1 MNAPELLRLIERGE
15 DSRHQFKETIKETR
29 KLADEMVAFSN
40 SQGGMIV
47 IGVNDQ
53 GEVKGLSKPDMGQT
67 NQHIANAA
75 TNNVRPAINVITEN
89 IEIEKRKMIVVHVN
103 EGINKPYCNN
113 EGAFWVKNGSDKRKV
128 TSPEELQRLFQ
139 SSGKIYVDESI
150 VEGTSKDDL
159 NLDKFNDYFQK
170 VYKRDYKEIDHS
182 IDTLLEKLNL
192 AKNGPLNL
200 AGLLLFGNH
209 PSRYRPAFII
219 KAISFFGNDT
229 ADRNYRD
236 SEDMEG
242 VLARQYHDAMAFL
255 LRNLK
260 KTQQGQHFNSLGILE
275 VSQVAL
281 EEVLQNAIIHRDYL
295 KNAPIRIFIFDNRIE
310 IISPG
315 KLPNSL
321 TVENIKFGNST
332 MRNALIASFA
342 TKILP
347 YRGLGLGIL
356 NALKEQPNIEFYN
369 DVSGE
374 QFKVTIPRPEEKKLT
389 NKPKVTGA
397 KP

>member
-1 MNAPELLRLIERGE
+1 MRINMDAVELLKIIEKGE
-15 DSRHQFKETIKETR
+15 DSKHQFKETIKGAK
-29 KLADEMVAFSN
+29 KLADEMVAFTN
-40 SQGGMIV
+40 SQGGMIL
-47 IGVNDQ
+47 IGVDDNGQ
-53 GEVKGLSKPDMGQT
+53 IAGLSSADISNI
-67 NQHIANAA
+67 NQYISNAA

-89 IEIEKRKMIVVHVN
+89 IDIEGKKIIAVHVN

-139 SSGKIYVDESI
+139 SSGKIYADEAVI
-150 VEGTSKDDL
+150 EGTGTEDIDL
-159 NLDKFNDYFQK
+159 YQFNKYFQQ
-170 VYKRDYKEIDHS
+170 VYKRDFKDIHHS
-182 IDTLLEKLNL
+182 LDTLLEKLNL
-192 AKNGPLNL
+192 AKNGKLNL
-200 AGLLLFGNH
+200 AGLLLFGKN
-209 PSRYRPAFII
+209 PSRHRPAFII
-219 KAISFFGNDT
+219 KAICFFGNDI
-229 ADRNYRD
+229 AHRDYRD
-236 SEDMEG
+236 SEDIEG
-242 VLARQYHDAMAFL
+242 DLAHQYKDGMAFL

-260 KTQQGQHFNSLGILE
+260 KTQQGQHVNSLGILE

-281 EEVLQNAIIHRDYL
+281 EELLQNAIIHRDYF

-347 YRGLGLGIL
+347 YRGLGLGII
-356 NALKEQPNIEFYN
+356 NALREQPNIEFYN
-369 DVSGE
+369 DVEGE
-374 QFKVTIPRPEEKKLT
+374 QFRAVIPRPEEKKG
-389 NKPKVTGA
+389 N
-397 KP
+397 

>member
-1 MNAPELLRLIERGE
+1 MDAAELLKIIEKGE
-15 DSRHQFKETIKETR
+15 DSKHQFKETIKGAK
-29 KLADEMVAFSN
+29 KLADEMAAFTN
-40 SQGGMIV
+40 SQGGMIL
-47 IGVNDQ
+47 IGVDDHGQ
-53 GEVKGLSKPDMGQT
+53 IAGLSSSDISKI
-67 NQHIANAA
+67 NQHISNAA

-89 IEIEKRKMIVVHVN
+89 IEIEGKTIIVVHVN

-113 EGAFWVKNGSDKRKV
+113 EGAFWVKSGSDKRKV

-139 SSGKIYVDESI
+139 SSGKIYADEAI
-150 VEGTSKDDL
+150 IEGTSKEDIDL
-159 NLDKFNDYFQK
+159 YKFNQYFQK
-170 VYKRDYKEIDHS
+170 MYKRDFKEIDHS
-182 IDTLLEKLNL
+182 LDTLLEKLNL
-192 AKNGPLNL
+192 AKNGKLNL
-200 AGLLLFGNH
+200 AGLLLFGKN

-219 KAISFFGNDT
+219 KAISFFGDDI
-229 ADRNYRD
+229 ADREYRD
-236 SEDMEG
+236 SEDIEG
-242 VLARQYHDAMAFL
+242 DLAHQYKDGMTFL

-281 EEVLQNAIIHRDYL
+281 EEVLQNAIIHRDYF

-310 IISPG
+310 MISPG

-321 TVENIKFGNST
+321 TVENIKFGNSA

-356 NALKEQPNIEFYN
+356 NALREQPNIEFYN
-369 DVSGE
+369 DVEGE
-374 QFKVTIPRPEEKKLT
+374 QFKVVIPRPEEKK
-389 NKPKVTGA
+389 N
-397 KP
+397 